1 MDWDARFSIAVGTAK
16 GLAYLHEDCDARIIH
31 CDIKPENILLD
42 DDFSAKVSDFGLA
55 KLMTREQSHVFTTL
69 RGTRGYMA
77 PEWITTYAIS
87 EKSDVYSYGM
97 VLIEIIRRRKNQ
109 ESSLASTNFP
119 AYAFTRMRE
128 GLLIEN
134 VDWEMEEEEGVDIV
148 NDARVGRAMKTAF
161 WCIQEDMHLRPS
173 MSKAVQMLEGVFPVL
188 QPPSSSTLDPN
199 RYTRLELR
207 SISEESDG
215 RTSSSVFHSELSGP
229 R

>member
-1 MDWDARFSIAVGTAK
+1 
-16 GLAYLHEDCDARIIH
+16 
-31 CDIKPENILLD
+31 
-42 DDFSAKVSDFGLA
+42 
-55 KLMTREQSHVFTTL
+55 MTREQSHVFTTL

-97 VLIEIIRRRKNQ
+97 
-109 ESSLASTNFP
+109 
-119 AYAFTRMRE
+119 
-128 GLLIEN
+128 N